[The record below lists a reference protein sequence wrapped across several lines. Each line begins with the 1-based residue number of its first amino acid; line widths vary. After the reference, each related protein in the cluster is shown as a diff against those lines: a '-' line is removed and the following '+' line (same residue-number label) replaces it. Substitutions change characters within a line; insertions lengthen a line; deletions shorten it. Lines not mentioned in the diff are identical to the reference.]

1 MPQYNFPYSKMK
13 IAYITYNGSGKYLP
27 ANDFNE
33 VEDLLPFLQRKGLD
47 ITAEIWD
54 NPGTDWKKYDVA
66 LLKTPW
72 DYHQKYGQF
81 KEWLDR
87 IEALGVQ
94 LLNDF
99 DTVRWNMDK
108 HYLAGIAQAGLDV
121 IPAIFLEKEWKGELL
136 PLFEKLQSGKLI
148 MKPCVSAGSRDTIIL
163 HREEAEKEA
172 ATALALLSQ
181 GDFMVQ
187 PFMKEVQDGEWS
199 FIFFNNKYSHT
210 IIKKPKTGDFRV
222 QQVYGGSITPATPL
236 QSYIESAAAYLQ
248 QFAKHALYARVDGL
262 IVKGRFMLMELE
274 LVEPFL
280 YLSYSEGAVER
291 YYGALVEQLGRGV
304 VRGEK

>member
-1 MPQYNFPYSKMK
+1 MK
-13 IAYITYNGSGKYLP
+13 IAYITYNGSEKYLP
-27 ANDFNE
+27 ANNFNE

-81 KEWLDR
+81 KKWLDR
-87 IEALGVQ
+87 IQALGVQ

-99 DTVRWNMDK
+99 NTVRWNMDK

-121 IPAIFLEKEWKGELL
+121 IPSIFLEKGWKGELL
-136 PLFEKLQSGKLI
+136 SLFEKLQSEKLI
-148 MKPCVSAGSRDTIIL
+148 MKPCISAGSKHTIVL
-163 HREEAEKEA
+163 HRDGIQRQA
-172 ATALALLSQ
+172 AAALTLLSED
-181 GDFMVQ
+181 DFMVQ
-187 PFMKEVQDGEWS
+187 PFMEEVQDGEWS
-199 FIFFNNKYSHT
+199 FVFFNNTYSHT
-210 IIKKPKTGDFRV
+210 IIKKPKAGDFRV
-222 QQVYGGSITPATPL
+222 QQIYGGSIMPVDPPP
-236 QSYIESAAAYLQ
+236 SYIESAATYLE

-262 IVKGRFMLMELE
+262 MVKGRFMLMELE
-274 LVEPFL
+274 LIEPFL

-291 YYGALVEQLGRGV
+291 YHKALEEQLEGMAE
-304 VRGEK
+304 EKSQ